1 MSGFN
6 RNFENKVNKL
16 LDFFPAVTIL
26 GVRQGGKTTLARKL
40 KPGWQ
45 YFDMEKSS
53 DYDRI
58 TGDVDF
64 FFRENPGNLIIDEI
78 QNAPQLFR
86 ELRGIIDKNREQKG
100 RFILTG
106 SSSFELIKNV
116 SESLA
121 GRVGIV
127 ELSTLKMNEFTGNP
141 LSPFYQIFE
150 RPLSPDTLQYLK
162 ELKPEISH
170 EQIIDFFLRGGYP
183 EPASANNDEFHFN
196 WMENYYKT
204 YVERDIR
211 KLFPKLD
218 IVKYRRFIS
227 MLSSLTGTII
237 NRSEVGRS
245 LDTSEVTVKEYLDI
259 AHGSYLWRNIP
270 SYEKS
275 VSKSIIKMPRGIF
288 RDSGLLHYLQ
298 KIRNKEQ
305 LNVYPRVGTSFE
317 AFIIEEIIKGLQA
330 MMITGWDY
338 RYYRTKNGA
347 EIDLILEGDFG
358 VLPIEI
364 KYGLKTTRD
373 QLTSLIKFINDNH
386 VPLGMVINN
395 SKEVILLAEKVI
407 QIPAG
412 LL

>member
-1 MSGFN
+1 MSGFK
-6 RNFENKVNKL
+6 RNLKDKLNKL

-26 GVRQGGKTTLARKL
+26 GVRQGGKTTLAKKL
-40 KPGWQ
+40 KPGWK
-45 YFDMEKSS
+45 YFDMEKAS
-53 DYDRI
+53 DYERL

-78 QNAPQLFR
+78 QNAPGLFR

-127 ELSTLKMNEFTGNP
+127 ELSTLKMNEFTGTP
-141 LSPFYQIFE
+141 LSPFYQIFDS
-150 RPLSPDTLQYLK
+150 PLSIDSLQYL
-162 ELKPEISH
+162 EGLEPGISH
-170 EQIIDFFLRGGYP
+170 DQVIDFFLGGGYP
-183 EPASANNDEFHFN
+183 EPASANNDDFHAS

-204 YVERDIR
+204 YIERDIR

-218 IVKYRRFIS
+218 IIKYQRFIS

-245 LDTSEVTVKEYLDI
+245 LDTSEVTVKDYLDI
-259 AHGSYLWRNIP
+259 AQGSYLWRNIH

-275 VSKSIIKMPRGIF
+275 VSKSIIKMPKGIF

-298 KIRNKEQ
+298 RIRDKEQ

-338 RYYRTKNGA
+338 YYYRTKNGA
-347 EIDLILEGDFG
+347 EIDLVLEGDFG
-358 VLPIEI
+358 ILPIEI

-373 QLTSLIKFINDNH
+373 QLTSLIKFIHDNN

-395 SKEVILLAEKVI
+395 SEEVTRLAERVI

-412 LL
+412 LV